1 MRITEREIS
10 ALLIGAAI
18 GSIVTYYNEKRIIS
32 NVRRDIDLLGSHH
45 ELTTA
50 QFRKAIYP
58 TTMVSDERILE
69 LYRWAQQ
76 LRKSGPVKLNPTRL
90 AAEVIICEELLGLT
104 RYDAI
109 QALNNATYLHDL
121 RTLRSK
127 NSS

>member
-1 MRITEREIS
+1 MRITEHEIS

-50 QFRKAIYP
+50 QYRNAIYP
-58 TTMVSDERILE
+58 TTIVSDERILE
-69 LYRWAQQ
+69 LYRWAPQ
-76 LRKSGPVKLNPTRL
+76 LRKSGRVKLNPTQL

-109 QALNNATYLHDL
+109 QALNNAKYLHDL